1 MAQTAPSPGPFCA
14 EFGITTTML
23 LDPTAA
29 ISMPSVPVVK
39 NGLVL
44 ELFAVLKSNKS
55 TWATFSSWIEKLY
68 SGGTKPNTWA
78 LQVSNCS
85 KY

>member
-39 NGLVL
+39 NGLVFF
-44 ELFAVLKSNKS
+44 LFFYFLSSLTAVPS
-55 TWATFSSWIEKLY
+55 EK
-68 SGGTKPNTWA
+68 K
-78 LQVSNCS
+78 Q
-85 KY
+85 